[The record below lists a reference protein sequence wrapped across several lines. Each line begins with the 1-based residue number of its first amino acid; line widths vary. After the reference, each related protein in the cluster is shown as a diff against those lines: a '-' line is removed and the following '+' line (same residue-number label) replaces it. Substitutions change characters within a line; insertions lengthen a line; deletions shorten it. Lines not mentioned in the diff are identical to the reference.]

1 MSFVTRVTISIQLI
15 QLIPVEIRVR
25 INPPQCHLFV
35 INKAVLRIKL
45 KKPLCY
51 NKCGPKYI
59 LPCSKTVSTHLAI
72 KIKVVFIFLGQRN
85 FYRATPAAIRGLSP
99 RTALFLLYYDK
110 HGILT
115 WIPMDCNY
123 MQSPFPGFSV
133 RRCSSTFT
141 RWLLGTFFRIKCI
154 IYIFSFIFFWLTK
167 TITLLQTCFL
177 NPAVLLQNYQNGH
190 SFINLFTIQTFRATQ
205 K

>member
-15 QLIPVEIRVR
+15 QLIPVEIRVS
-25 INPPQCHLFV
+25 INPQCHLFV

-45 KKPLCY
+45 KKTLCY

-59 LPCSKTVSTHLAI
+59 LPCSKAVSTHLAI
-72 KIKVVFIFLGQRN
+72 KIKVLFIFLGQRN

-99 RTALFLLYYDK
+99 RTALFILYYDK

-123 MQSPFPGFSV
+123 MQSPFAGFSV

-154 IYIFSFIFFWLTK
+154 IYIFSFILFGLRKQLLFFRPV
-167 TITLLQTCFL
+167 F
-177 NPAVLLQNYQNGH
+177 
-190 SFINLFTIQTFRATQ
+190 
-205 K
+205 